1 MRVRSRARGQLPPRD
16 GQQEQAAKRD
26 GPLSQ
31 TAKSEKETPRAS
43 FAGDR
48 AKISG
53 ASLAASINQ
62 VPTTTRA
69 FSKARTAQNGA
80 KTGPKIAAA
89 PPQTFAI
96 EERPQVV
103 KCCKSLFGP

>member
-1 MRVRSRARGQLPPRD
+1 MRSRARGQLPPRD
-16 GQQEQAAKRD
+16 D
-26 GPLSQ
+26 PLRQ

-62 VPTTTRA
+62 VPTTSRA
-69 FSKARTAQNGA
+69 FSKARSAQTGA
-80 KTGPKIAAA
+80 KTGPQISAA

>member
-1 MRVRSRARGQLPPRD
+1 MLILPPRD
-16 GQQEQAAKRD
+16 VQQEQAAK
-26 GPLSQ
+26 
-31 TAKSEKETPRAS
+31 SENETSRAS

-62 VPTTTRA
+62 VPTTSRA
-69 FSKARTAQNGA
+69 FSKARSAQTGA
-80 KTGPKIAAA
+80 KTGPQISAA

>member
-1 MRVRSRARGQLPPRD
+1 MRSRARGQLPTRD
-16 GQQEQAAKRD
+16 GQQEQAANF
-26 GPLSQ
+26 
-31 TAKSEKETPRAS
+31 EKETPRAS

-62 VPTTTRA
+62 VPTTSRA
-69 FSKARTAQNGA
+69 FSKARTAQTGA
-80 KTGPKIAAA
+80 KTGPQISAA

>member
-16 GQQEQAAKRD
+16 G
-26 GPLSQ
+26 PLPP

-53 ASLAASINQ
+53 AILTASINQ
-62 VPTTTRA
+62 VPTTRA
-69 FSKARTAQNGA
+69 FSKARSAQTGA
-80 KTGPKIAAA
+80 KTGPQISAA